1 MEEVNFSNLPNHIAI
16 IMDGN
21 RRWAKKRNLPA
32 KLGHSQGCNALEKIV
47 KYCNKIGIKEL
58 TVYAFSTENWKRSKE
73 EVDALMDLLK
83 KYINDFD
90 NKYKEDNIR
99 IKSLGDITKLRDDL
113 RLGIIN
119 AQEKTKNNTGLLFNI
134 AINYGG
140 REEIVNAVKNIAKE
154 VEEDKINIEDINESN
169 FSNYLYTH
177 ESKDVDLLIRTSGE
191 IRISNFLLWKIA
203 YAEMYFVDV
212 NWPDFDE
219 KELDKAIIEY
229 QKRTRKFGGK

>member
-1 MEEVNFSNLPNHIAI
+1 MEQIDFSNLPNHIAI

-21 RRWAKKRNLPA
+21 RRWAKQRNLPA

-47 KYCNKIGIKEL
+47 KYCNKIGIKQL

-90 NKYKEDNIR
+90 KKYAKDNIK
-99 IKSLGDITKLRDDL
+99 IKSLGDISKLREDL
-113 RLGIIN
+113 RDGIVRVE
-119 AQEKTKNNTGLLFNI
+119 EKTKDNTGLLFNI

-154 VEEDKINIEDINESN
+154 IQEDKINIEDVNESKFN
-169 FSNYLYTH
+169 NYLY
-177 ESKDVDLLIRTSGE
+177 SNDSMDVDLMIRTSGE
-191 IRISNFLLWKIA
+191 IRISNFLLWKLA
-203 YAEMYFVDV
+203 YAEMYFVDTY
-212 NWPDFDE
+212 WPDFNEND
-219 KELDKAIIEY
+219 LDKAIIEY
-229 QKRTRKFGGK
+229 QKRNRKFGGK

>member
-1 MEEVNFSNLPNHIAI
+1 MEQIDFSNLPNHIAI

-21 RRWAKKRNLPA
+21 RRWAKQRNLPA

-47 KYCNKIGIKEL
+47 KYCNKIGIKQL

-90 NKYKEDNIR
+90 KKYAKDNIK
-99 IKSLGDITKLRDDL
+99 IKSLGDISKLREDL
-113 RLGIIN
+113 RNGIVRVE
-119 AQEKTKNNTGLLFNI
+119 EKTKDNTGLLFNI

-154 VEEDKINIEDINESN
+154 IQEDKINIEDVNESKFN
-169 FSNYLYTH
+169 NYLY
-177 ESKDVDLLIRTSGE
+177 SNDSMDVDLMIRTSGE
-191 IRISNFLLWKIA
+191 IRISNFLLWKLA
-203 YAEMYFVDV
+203 YAEMYFVDTY
-212 NWPDFDE
+212 WPDFNE
-219 KELDKAIIEY
+219 KDLDKAIIEY
-229 QKRTRKFGGK
+229 QKRNRKFGGK

>member
-1 MEEVNFSNLPNHIAI
+1 MEQIDFSNLPNHIAI

-21 RRWAKKRNLPA
+21 RRWAKQRNLPA

-47 KYCNKIGIKEL
+47 KYCNKIGIKQL

-90 NKYKEDNIR
+90 KKYAKDNIK
-99 IKSLGDITKLRDDL
+99 IKSLGDISKLREDL
-113 RLGIIN
+113 RNGIVRVE
-119 AQEKTKNNTGLLFNI
+119 EKTKDNTGLLFNI

-154 VEEDKINIEDINESN
+154 IQEDKINIEDINESKFN
-169 FSNYLYTH
+169 NYLY
-177 ESKDVDLLIRTSGE
+177 SNDSMDVDLMIRTSGE
-191 IRISNFLLWKIA
+191 IRISNFLLWKLA
-203 YAEMYFVDV
+203 YAEMYFVDTY
-212 NWPDFDE
+212 WPDFNE
-219 KELDKAIIEY
+219 KDLDKAIIEY
-229 QKRTRKFGGK
+229 QKRNRKFGGK